1 VSNATAW
8 IGGHRSPLQFFRM
21 RKVNLSEIKEEPW
34 QSPGGKYV
42 VSFKGISEA
51 LGREPSSL
59 DLAKRHPFDLEW
71 NRVPLGKPAF
81 PYHAHSAQWELY
93 LVVSGKGSVRH
104 KDGTTEVVPGDAFI
118 FRPDEPHQLSN
129 SGQEDFIYYV
139 IADNPIGESA
149 YYPDSGK
156 WKVNK
161 SSSAD
166 RVVLKGQ
173 ETDYFDGEE

>member
-1 VSNATAW
+1 M
-8 IGGHRSPLQFFRM
+8 H
-21 RKVNLSEIKEEPW
+21 KVNVSDIKEEPW
-34 QSPGGKYV
+34 QSPRGKYA

-51 LGREPSSL
+51 LGRDPKSL
-59 DLAKRHPFDLEW
+59 DLPKRHPFDLEW
-71 NRVPLGKPAF
+71 NRLPPGKHNF

-93 LVVSGKGSVRH
+93 LVIAGKGSVRNEH
-104 KDGTTEVVPGDAFI
+104 GTTDVVAGDAFI
-118 FRPDEPHQLSN
+118 FAPNEPHQITN
-129 SGQEDFIYYV
+129 SGEEDLLYYV
-139 IADNPIGESA
+139 VADNPIGESA

-166 RVVLKGQ
+166 RVVVKGK

>member
-1 VSNATAW
+1 
-8 IGGHRSPLQFFRM
+8 M
-21 RKVNLSEIKEEPW
+21 RKVNVNDIKEEAW
-34 QSPGGKYV
+34 QSPGEKYA

-51 LGREPSSL
+51 LGRGPNSL
-59 DLAKRHPFDLEW
+59 DLSKRHPFDLEW
-71 NRVPLGKPAF
+71 NRVSPGKQNF

-93 LVVSGKGSVRH
+93 LVISGEGSVRH
-104 KDGTTEVVPGDAFI
+104 KDGTTEIVAGDVFI
-118 FRPDEPHQLSN
+118 FGPDEPHQLTN
-129 SGQEDFIYYV
+129 SGTEDFIYYV

-166 RVVLKGQ
+166 RVVVKGK